1 MTIGDFVPAFSLIL
15 TAMGTFAGWIWQKHQ
30 ERKSVTVAIVAEVR
44 ALHQIAIERNY
55 LNDLDECAVGLE
67 ALPEGKR
74 PFHKFAVPGSQDY
87 ARVFT
92 ANLTKLGYLKPE
104 DAASVVRFYQYIESV
119 LIDVREGGVLHSG
132 SDDPASFTKA
142 AAILRKAFAEAEA
155 ISARYPTS

>member
-1 MTIGDFVPAFSLIL
+1 MTIGDFVPVFLLIL
-15 TAMGTFAGWIWQKHQ
+15 TAMGTFAGWMWQKHQ

-67 ALPEGKR
+67 ALPKGKR
-74 PFHKFAVPGSQDY
+74 PFHIFAVPGNQDY

-92 ANLTKLGYLKPE
+92 ANLTKLGYLKPK
-104 DAASVVRFYQYIESV
+104 DASSVVRFYQYIESV

-132 SDDPASFTKA
+132 SDDPASFAQA
-142 AAILRKAFAEAEA
+142 AAILRKAFAEAET
-155 ISARYPTS
+155 ISARYPG